1 MADDQ
6 PNKKTEL
13 YGQDMELLGEDL
25 DKSNAVLG
33 DDAKN
38 DQLGIDATEAMQSL
52 LKSDQSD
59 SN

>member
-1 MADDQ
+1 MDDDQ
-6 PNKKTEL
+6 PKKKTEL

-52 LKSDQSD
+52 LKSD
-59 SN
+59 

>member
-1 MADDQ
+1 MVDDQ
-6 PNKKTEL
+6 PKKTEL

-25 DKSNAVLG
+25 DKSNAALG
-33 DDAKN
+33 NDAKN